1 MAKKGQQH
9 SYEKRRYQGHV
20 KNEVEPVPEVRD
32 KGTKQKT
39 NKNVEL

>member
-20 KNEVEPVPEVRD
+20 KNEVEPVPEVRN
-32 KGTKQKT
+32 KQMSRKT
-39 NKNVEL
+39 NKDVKI